1 MLNTNEIL
9 RLNLVLGPANKR
21 ELISHGVKL
30 YSFSIL
36 SLICAAVLHEIC
48 IYHFLPKNLLFFS
61 TIWQRTQH
69 IRLDES
75 NASL

>member
-1 MLNTNEIL
+1 MFNTNEIL

-30 YSFSIL
+30 YNFSIL

-48 IYHFLPKNLLFFS
+48 IYHFLPKKSVILQYNLTANTTHSFGL
-61 TIWQRTQH
+61 I
-69 IRLDES
+69 
-75 NASL
+75 